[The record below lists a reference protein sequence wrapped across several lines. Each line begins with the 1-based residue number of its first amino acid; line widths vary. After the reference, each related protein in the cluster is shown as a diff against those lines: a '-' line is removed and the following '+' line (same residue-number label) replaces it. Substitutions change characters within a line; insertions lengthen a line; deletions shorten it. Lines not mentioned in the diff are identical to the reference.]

1 MKHPLVLRSFAGETF
16 AIFFVSLPG
25 TSLLLQS
32 FAVELFAIVKCYDS
46 LESPMVLQS
55 FTVDLF
61 TQFDSVRLDQLF
73 FLQLKNLLTAANYVA
88 ADTTKR
94 CSRPKML
101 NTVILP
107 P

>member
-1 MKHPLVLRSFAGETF
+1 
-16 AIFFVSLPG
+16 
-25 TSLLLQS
+25 
-32 FAVELFAIVKCYDS
+32 
-46 LESPMVLQS
+46 MVLQS

-88 ADTTKR
+88 ADATKR

-101 NTVILP
+101 NAVILSP
-107 P
+107 NIQLSKKPST